1 MLICFLLPRKID
13 ASVDVVANVDVT
25 VERSVEATIRHLWD
39 WKNGKPKSTIAFK
52 NPPENKIIFLVA
64 FHVLRAAE
72 ATYVITL
79 RQRKTDHINQ
89 IITVYTYN
97 TFTRY
102 YV

>member
-1 MLICFLLPRKID
+1 MFLLPRKID
-13 ASVDVVANVDVT
+13 VPVDLVANVDVK

-52 NPPENKIIFLVA
+52 NPPKNKTIF
-64 FHVLRAAE
+64 FWFYFMFLRAVE

-79 RQRKTDHINQ
+79 RQRKTDYINQ